1 VLVPGTVEEG
11 AESDDGA
18 EHEHAD
24 EHREPVAEGCGPGAR
39 RGLLSHISIRNT
51 ASYTFSTGLS
61 DGV

>member
-24 EHREPVAEGCGPGAR
+24 EHREPVAEGCGPGAAPW
-39 RGLLSHISIRNT
+39 T
-51 ASYTFSTGLS
+51 AIAHFDPKYRQLYI
-61 DGV
+61 